1 MSKFTF
7 MIYLH
12 IFFTAWFFL
21 TSCFTPAPE
30 PVKKRK
36 LVWSEEFNYSGQPH
50 QKDWVFESGYLRNQE
65 LQYYT
70 NRPEN
75 ARVEN
80 GNLVI
85 EARLDSLKENGKI
98 LPITSASLTTQ
109 GKHEWQYG
117 RFEVRAK
124 IPSALGTWPA
134 IWFLGTNI
142 GQVGWPACGEL
153 DLMEHVGFD
162 PDTLHFNIHTKA
174 YNHTKKTN
182 KGKKIGLKNPEADF
196 HVYTLDWTK
205 EKIDFI
211 LDGKTVFTFR
221 NEGTGPDTWPY
232 NQSFYLILNLAMG
245 GAWGGQKGVDLK
257 ALPQRFYID
266 YVRVYQ

>member
-1 MSKFTF
+1 ML
-7 MIYLH
+7 YLNIILSIWLF
-12 IFFTAWFFL
+12 IFDNAH
-21 TSCFTPAPE
+21 PP
-30 PVKKRK
+30 KRK
-36 LVWSEEFNYSGQPH
+36 LVWSEEFNYTGMPN
-50 QKDWVFESGYLRNQE
+50 QKDWVFETGYLRNKE
-65 LQYYT
+65 MQYYT
-70 NRPEN
+70 KARHEN

-85 EARLDSLKENGKI
+85 EARLDSLAVNGQKM
-98 LPITSASLTTQ
+98 PITSASITTQ

-124 IPSALGTWPA
+124 IPSAVGTWPA

-142 GQVGWPACGEL
+142 GKVGWPASGEI

-174 YNHTKKTN
+174 YNHSQKTN
-182 KGKKIGLKNPEADF
+182 KGKKVGLKNPEAGF

-205 EKIDFI
+205 EKMDFL

-221 NEGTGPDTWPY
+221 NEGTGPNTWPY
-232 NQSFYLILNLAMG
+232 DQPFYLILNLAIG
-245 GAWGGQKGVDLK
+245 GAWGGQKGVNMQAFPHK
-257 ALPQRFYID
+257 FYID